1 MTTPAAWV
9 PLCRTIPSSCRADSI
24 TSLTVSS
31 SAMRFNSGTCWS
43 ASDSFAP
50 GTFGIRSA
58 IREVSPKLIPRTR
71 PTSRTA
77 IFAPIVPKVMICA
90 TARSPYLLR
99 T

>member
-1 MTTPAAWV
+1 M
-9 PLCRTIPSSCRADSI
+9 PSSCRADWI
-24 TSLTVSS
+24 TGLTDSS
-31 SAMRFNSGTCWS
+31 SAIRLSSGTCRR
-43 ASDSFAP
+43 ASDNLAP
-50 GTFGIRSA
+50 GTLGIRSA
-58 IREVSPKLIPRTR
+58 IREVSPKLIPITR